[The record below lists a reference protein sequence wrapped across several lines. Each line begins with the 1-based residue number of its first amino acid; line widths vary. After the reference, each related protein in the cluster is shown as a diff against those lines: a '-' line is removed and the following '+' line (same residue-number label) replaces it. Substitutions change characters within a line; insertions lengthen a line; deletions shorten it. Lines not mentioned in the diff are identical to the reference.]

1 MITRRQAILEALV
14 ARVQAIAVSHGF
26 NTDAGLTVFLGDAP
40 QLGPDDPPAAIAV
53 VPRETRPQSER
64 MEMLPIE
71 IQALAKADLE
81 QPYLAA
87 EAILSDIVTAVEL
100 EDRTL
105 GGLVKFMEIGPTR
118 LLPREPG
125 STTVGTAILYELMYV
140 RVYGTP

>member
-40 QLGPDDPPAAIAV
+40 QLGSDDPPVAIAV
-53 VPRETRPQSER
+53 VPRETRIQSER
-64 MEMLPIE
+64 MEILPVE
-71 IQALAKADLE
+71 IQALAKADID
-81 QPYLAA
+81 QPYVAA
-87 EAILSDIVTAVEL
+87 EAMLSDIVTAVEL

-105 GGLVKFMEIGPTR
+105 GGLVKFMELGSTR

-125 STTVGTAILYELMYV
+125 STTVGTAILYELIYV
-140 RVYGTP
+140 RVFGIP